1 MLIRSDRD
9 AFQPPR
15 GNPVT
20 PRALYQGRRAL
31 LQAWAA
37 GAAGAALAPWAAREA
52 QVGQLY
58 AGMDLRKHY

>member
-37 GAAGAALAPWAAREA
+37 GAALAPWAAREA
-52 QVGQLY
+52 LAQTARPG
-58 AGMDLRKHY
+58 